1 VKIVSLLPSATELVY
16 ALGLGDQLEGVTF
29 ECDFPTE
36 ARTKPV
42 VSDTA
47 LPTDRPRTAR
57 ETDDLVT
64 AHMERKEPLYVL
76 DKELISKIQPDL
88 IITQDLC
95 RVCAVP
101 SGQIEDALDE
111 LGSRAH
117 VVSMDPKGVEDI
129 LESFQ
134 EVGRATGTETRAK
147 ELVESLRARI
157 DAVGARAARLPE
169 IRTFCMEWL
178 DPPFA
183 GGHWIPEM
191 VRIAAGRNLLT
202 EPHQPSRQVT
212 WREIANAAPEVV
224 VFMPCGYYLEEAEE
238 EALRIYAV
246 PEFRET
252 TAHAEGT
259 VYATD
264 ASSYF
269 SRPGPRIV
277 EGLEILAWAIHPDTF
292 PEPAGG
298 TITRVAHGVLRS
310 R

>member
-29 ECDFPTE
+29 ECDYPPE

-47 LPTDRPRTAR
+47 LPTDRPRSSR

-64 AHMERKEPLYVL
+64 AFMERHEPLYVL

-88 IITQDLC
+88 ILTQDLC

-101 SGQIEDALDE
+101 SGQIEDALAE
-111 LGSRAH
+111 LGCRSE
-117 VVSMDPKGVEDI
+117 VVSMDPKGLDDV
-129 LESFQ
+129 LESFLD
-134 EVGRATGTETRAK
+134 VGRATGTETRAK
-147 ELVESLRARI
+147 ELVEELRERI
-157 DAVGARAARLPE
+157 DDVRRRAARLPE
-169 IRTFCMEWL
+169 IRTFCLEWL

-191 VRIAAGRNLLT
+191 VEAAAGRNLLST
-202 EPHQPSRQVT
+202 AKEPSRKVT
-212 WREIANAAPEVV
+212 WREVADAAPEVV

-238 EALRIYAV
+238 EGGRIYDV

-252 TAHAEGT
+252 TARAEGT

-277 EGLEILAWAIHPDTF
+277 DGLDILAWAIHPDAF
-292 PEPAGG
+292 PEPAPS
-298 TITRVAHGVLRS
+298 TITRLPAPA
-310 R
+310 

>member
-1 VKIVSLLPSATELVY
+1 MKIISLLPSATELVF

-29 ECDFPTE
+29 ECDYPAE

-47 LPTDRPRTAR
+47 LPTDRPRSSR
-57 ETDDLVT
+57 ETDELVT
-64 AHMERKEPLYVL
+64 ARMERREPLYVL
-76 DKELISKIQPDL
+76 DKDLISKIQPDL
-88 IITQDLC
+88 ILTQDLC

-101 SGQIEDALDE
+101 SGQVERALEE
-111 LGSRAH
+111 LGSRSE
-117 VVSMDPKGVEDI
+117 VVSMDPNGLEDI
-129 LESFQ
+129 LESFL
-134 EVGRATGTETRAK
+134 EVGRATGTEPRAK
-147 ELVESLRARI
+147 ELVESLRERI
-157 DAVGARAARLPE
+157 DVVKSRAARLPE

-191 VRIAAGRNLLT
+191 VRIAAGQNLLT
-202 EPHQPSRQVT
+202 EPQEPSRKVT

-238 EALRIYAV
+238 EAALLYRV

-277 EGLEILAWAIHPDTF
+277 DGLDILAWAIHPGEF
-292 PEPAGG
+292 PEPPDGA
-298 TITRVAHGVLRS
+298 IS
-310 R
+310 RIPPT

>member
-1 VKIVSLLPSATELVY
+1 VKIVSLLPSATELVF

-29 ECDFPTE
+29 ECDYPAE

-47 LPTDRPRTAR
+47 LPTDRPRTSR

-64 AHMERKEPLYVL
+64 AHMERQEPLYVL

-88 IITQDLC
+88 ILTQDLC

-101 SGQIEDALDE
+101 SGQIQEALDE
-111 LGSRAH
+111 LGCRSD
-117 VVSMDPKGVEDI
+117 VVSMDPNGLDDI
-129 LESFQ
+129 FDSFLD
-134 EVGRATGTETRAK
+134 VGRATGTETRAK
-147 ELVESLRARI
+147 ELVESLRGRV
-157 DAVGARAARLPE
+157 DEVKSRTARLPE

-191 VRIAAGRNLLT
+191 VRIAAGQNLLT
-202 EPHQPSRQVT
+202 EPKQPSRKVT
-212 WREIANAAPEVV
+212 WRQVANASPEVV
-224 VFMPCGYYLEEAEE
+224 VFMPCGYYLQEAEE
-238 EALRIYAV
+238 EAGRIYAV

-277 EGLEILAWAIHPDTF
+277 DGLDILAWAIHPDAF
-292 PEPAGG
+292 SEPGPDA
-298 TITRVAHGVLRS
+298 IVRVPAP
-310 R
+310 

>member
-1 VKIVSLLPSATELVY
+1 MKIVSLLPSATELVY

-29 ECDFPTE
+29 ECDYPPE

-64 AHMERKEPLYVL
+64 AFMDRREPLYVL

-88 IITQDLC
+88 ILTQDLC

-111 LGSRAH
+111 LGCSSE
-117 VVSMDPKGVEDI
+117 VVSMDPNGLEDI
-129 LESFQ
+129 LESFM

-147 ELVESLRARI
+147 ELVEELRERIDQVRAR
-157 DAVGARAARLPE
+157 AVRLPE
-169 IRTFCMEWL
+169 IRTFCLEWL

-191 VRIAAGRNLLT
+191 VELAAGRNLLST
-202 EPHQPSRQVT
+202 AREPSRQVT
-212 WREIANAAPEVV
+212 WRQVADASPEVV
-224 VFMPCGYYLEEAEE
+224 VFMPCGYYLEEAEDE
-238 EALRIYAV
+238 GARIYDV

-252 TAHAEGT
+252 TARAEGT

-277 EGLEILAWAIHPDTF
+277 DGLDILAWAIHPDVYPQ
-292 PEPAGG
+292 PEPG
-298 TITRVAHGVLRS
+298 TITRLPAPA
-310 R
+310 

>member
-1 VKIVSLLPSATELVY
+1 VKIISLLPSATELVY
-16 ALGLGDQLEGVTF
+16 SLGLGDQLEGVTF
-29 ECDFPTE
+29 ECDHPPE

-57 ETDDLVT
+57 ETDHLVT

-88 IITQDLC
+88 ILTQDLC

-101 SGQIEDALDE
+101 SGQVEDALEE
-111 LGSRAH
+111 LGCRAE
-117 VVSMDPKGVEDI
+117 VVSMDPKGLEDV
-129 LESFQ
+129 LESFL

-147 ELVESLRARI
+147 ELVESLRERI
-157 DAVGARAARLPE
+157 DAVRARAARLPE

-191 VRIAAGRNLLT
+191 VHIAAGQNLLT
-202 EPHQPSRQVT
+202 EPKQPSRKVT

-238 EALRIYAV
+238 EAALLYRV

-252 TAHAEGT
+252 TARSEGT

-277 EGLEILAWAIHPDTF
+277 EGLEILAWAIHPGDF
-292 PEPAGG
+292 PGPPDGA
-298 TITRVAHGVLRS
+298 ITRVPPS
-310 R
+310 